1 MSDDKDPIKD
11 AGTELTKPLIDEL
24 SSRLKL
30 PFFGSFIFSWLVI
43 NWERV
48 AILAFSKENIYTR
61 IVKIKQIPQI
71 ELPIIGTWHTSTF
84 VAPLIYSML
93 VTAMTPFLIL
103 AYKKIQKWANKRII
117 DTQAE
122 LNHRYQISSSA
133 EQLKI
138 EKAKN
143 EVSKVK
149 YSTEEILNKY
159 NTLKKTYESSLIK
172 VTEVDNKIAGQL
184 AIYDKVK
191 ADTDTLKIAFDGYK
205 TAQDKVD
212 HLEKTNEHHKANL
225 IKAND
230 NINTLEMQ
238 LIELQKEH
246 INLKSMV
253 NSYINDITELSA
265 NAEIYQSE
273 LNTISKYMDELMSDS
288 EVVAFQLEQASTKDE
303 RIVVALNSIKQW
315 QEALAYRITKISN
328 VTSI

>member
-30 PFFGSFIFSWLVI
+30 PFFGSFIFS
-43 NWERV
+43 WERV

-159 NTLKKTYESSLIK
+159 NALKKTYESSLIK

-225 IKAND
+225 IKAIY
-230 NINTLEMQ
+230 NITTLEMQ